1 MPYIPDER
9 RDHLDT
15 DSVARNTGELTFEI
29 TRLIDAYHDAHEDNF
44 QTRSEIIA
52 ALECAKLELYRR
64 VVSPYE
70 DKKCEENG
78 DVYEA
83 HDTRTW
89 DLADRIKYATWGQV
103 DGKPGVWKYHPQN
116 HPVA

>member
-1 MPYIPDER
+1 MPYIPPER

-44 QTRSEIIA
+44 QTRSEIVS
-52 ALECAKLELYRR
+52 ALECAKMEFYRQ

-78 DVYEA
+78 DVYDA
-83 HDTRTW
+83 HVYD
-89 DLADRIKYATWGQV
+89 DPVKLRIKYATWGQV

-116 HPVA
+116 RPAA